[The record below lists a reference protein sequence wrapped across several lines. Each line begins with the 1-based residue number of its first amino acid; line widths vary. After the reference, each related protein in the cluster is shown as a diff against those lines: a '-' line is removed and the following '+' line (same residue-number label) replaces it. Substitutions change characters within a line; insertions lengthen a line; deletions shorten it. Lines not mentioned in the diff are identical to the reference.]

1 VEEHV
6 DDLADLLHNLP
17 KNLTNWA
24 VGFASLRAGCR
35 QPEKRVKSFNIDC
48 ELEYEVTQQTL
59 FIFNVAVP
67 TNPGQRIRYEAIVP
81 QPGVPIEE
89 FHDGAGANRFLRVNV
104 APGRFSMRYLALV
117 DVDPPAIDLG
127 AECTPLATVH
137 PEVLPYALSSRYCEA
152 EQLFALACAEF
163 GHIVPGYAQVQAVCA
178 WIRANIAYRVGT
190 SLPTTTARDVLKNGA
205 GVCRDFAHLAIALC
219 RALNIPARFVTG
231 YTRYEEPPQDFHAV
245 FEAYLGAR
253 WQLFD
258 PTELAP
264 IDRIVRIGV
273 GRDAADVAFATFFG
287 SARLRRLSPLVE
299 PCDGFARLARLQTP
313 TSGILLAA

>member
-1 VEEHV
+1 M
-6 DDLADLLHNLP
+6 
-17 KNLTNWA
+17 
-24 VGFASLRAGCR
+24 
-35 QPEKRVKSFNIDC
+35 KSFHIDC
-48 ELEYEVTQQTL
+48 ELEYDVAAQTV

-67 TNPGQRIRYEAIVP
+67 SIPGQRVRREAITAQPNVP
-81 QPGVPIEE
+81 VEE
-89 FHDGAGANRFLRVNV
+89 FNDANGANRFLRVNV
-104 APGRFSMRYLALV
+104 GPGPFSMRYLAAV
-117 DVDPPAIDLG
+117 DVEPRVADPA
-127 AECTPLATVH
+127 AERIPLATVA
-137 PEVLPYALSSRYCEA
+137 PEVLPYVMASRYCGV

-163 GHIVPGYAQVQAVCA
+163 GSIVPGAAQVHAVCA

-190 SLPTTTARDVLKNGA
+190 SSPTTTARDVLANRA
-205 GVCRDFAHLAIALC
+205 GVCRDFAHLAVSLC

-245 FEAYLGAR
+245 FEAYLGGR
-253 WQLFD
+253 WQMFD

-264 IDRIVRIGV
+264 IDSIVRIGV

-299 PCDGFARLARLQTP
+299 PCDNVAKLARLQTP

>member
-1 VEEHV
+1 M
-6 DDLADLLHNLP
+6 
-17 KNLTNWA
+17 
-24 VGFASLRAGCR
+24 
-35 QPEKRVKSFNIDC
+35 KSFHIDC
-48 ELEYEVTQQTL
+48 ELQYDVAAQTV

-67 TNPGQRIRYEAIVP
+67 SIPGQRVRREAITAQPNVP
-81 QPGVPIEE
+81 VEE
-89 FHDGAGANRFLRVNV
+89 FNDASGANRFLRVNV
-104 APGRFSMRYLALV
+104 DPGPFSMRYLAAV
-117 DVDPPAIDLG
+117 DVEPRVADPA
-127 AECTPLATVH
+127 AERIPLATVA
-137 PEVLPYALSSRYCEA
+137 PEVLPYVMASRYCEV

-163 GHIVPGYAQVQAVCA
+163 GNIVPGAAQVQAVCA

-190 SLPTTTARDVLKNGA
+190 SSPTTTARDVLANRA
-205 GVCRDFAHLAIALC
+205 GVCRDFAHLAVALC

-245 FEAYLGAR
+245 FEAYLGGR
-253 WQLFD
+253 WQMFD

-264 IDRIVRIGV
+264 IDSIVRIGV

-299 PCDGFARLARLQTP
+299 PCDNVAQLARLQTP